1 LCPGGEG
8 AEGERVNSE
17 GGGGEGNER
26 EREREREGDAVPWM
40 LLLKKALQP
49 SQDHTP

>member
-1 LCPGGEG
+1 MIIFHDTYNKTHDLSWT
-8 AEGERVNSE
+8 VSE
-17 GGGGEGNER
+17 QI
-26 EREREREGDAVPWM
+26 ALLPWM

>member
-1 LCPGGEG
+1 MTFNKQTALNNLDPP
-8 AEGERVNSE
+8 VLFL
-17 GGGGEGNER
+17 
-26 EREREREGDAVPWM
+26 PWM